1 MCLKILRKK
10 CRNKAKIEASVAEA
24 ARVEE
29 VSNFTKAYYTD
40 NLPNMNPLPC
50 YNEDKNLSTLSLL
63 KGQLGRGS
71 AGTPKTLQQHE
82 FRTIMLYMLLNL
94 EEVVP
99 YQK

>member
-1 MCLKILRKK
+1 MQACWCYPIERCLKILQKK
-10 CRNKAKIEASVAEA
+10 CRNKAKIEAFVAKA

-40 NLPNMNPLPC
+40 NLPNVNPLPR

-71 AGTPKTLQQHE
+71 AGTPRCCNNMSFALSHSTCC
-82 FRTIMLYMLLNL
+82 
-94 EEVVP
+94 
-99 YQK
+99 

>member
-1 MCLKILRKK
+1 
-10 CRNKAKIEASVAEA
+10 
-24 ARVEE
+24 
-29 VSNFTKAYYTD
+29 
-40 NLPNMNPLPC
+40 MNPLPR
-50 YNEDKNLSTLSLL
+50 YNEDENLSTLSLFM
-63 KGQLGRGS
+63 GQLGRGS